1 MNFPGFTIGVRVAV
15 SFCMVLALMVAM
27 TAVALWRQQTA
38 EAAMAGLVNEQLARQ
53 QLISEQLGAIR
64 LNGLLTEIIARSDSI
79 ELADHFQAAA
89 DAGALQQAKIE
100 VALAK
105 LTTGG
110 PQLRL
115 QAQLQ
120 ENKAAYLGARDA
132 IFKLK
137 TQGRT
142 QDVESMISARLEP
155 AFGAYAAAANASLA
169 FQARAAQAMA
179 QESAAQFANSRTM
192 LLALGVAAV
201 GFGILLSWLLTR
213 SIAPPLQRAARQAR
227 LVASGDL
234 RGAIAHQRRDE
245 IGQLFDALSHMSAR
259 LSGIVGEVQ
268 VGAGLVDLSA
278 RELALGNM
286 DLSGRTERQAFQLE
300 ETGASMRKLTGVVK
314 ENSDNARRADAL
326 AASASAIADKG
337 GVVVSEVTRTMETI
351 AAFGR
356 QIADITGVIDG
367 IAFQT
372 NILALNAAV
381 EAARAGEQG
390 RGFAVVASEVRSLA
404 QRAAAAAREIKL
416 LITDS
421 TEQIGHGS
429 ALAASAG
436 QTMADIVSSVEQV
449 TGIMIGIRTACAVQ
463 EHSIAQVNAALAE
476 LDAVTQQNAALVEQA
491 AAGAAALQTQ
501 AGGLAHAI
509 GFFKREATAVARRV
523 VS

>member
-1 MNFPGFTIGVRVAV
+1 MKFPGFTTGVRVAL
-15 SFCMVLALMVAM
+15 SFLMVLALMIAM

-38 EAAMAGLVNEQLARQ
+38 EAAMSGLVNEQLARQ

-64 LNGLLTEIIARSDSI
+64 LNGLLAEIIARSDSI
-79 ELADHFQAAA
+79 ELADHFQRAA
-89 DAGALQQAKIE
+89 DAGAQQQSDIDE
-100 VALAK
+100 ALTK
-105 LTTGG
+105 LSAGG
-110 PQLRL
+110 AQRLL
-115 QAQLQ
+115 QAQLL
-120 ENKAAYLGARDA
+120 EKKTAYLGVRDA

-137 TQGRT
+137 RLGRT
-142 QDVESMISARLEP
+142 QDVESMIPARLEP
-155 AFGAYAAAANASLA
+155 AFNAYAAAADASLA
-169 FQARAAQAMA
+169 FQVRAAQAMA
-179 QESAAQFANSRTM
+179 LESATQFATSRTM
-192 LLALGVAAV
+192 LLALGGAAV
-201 GFGILLSWLLTR
+201 GFGVVLSWMLTR

-234 RGAIAHQRRDE
+234 RGTIAHRRSDE
-245 IGQLFDALSHMSAR
+245 IGHLFDALSHMSAR

-268 VGAGLVDLSA
+268 AGAGLVDLSA

-286 DLSGRTERQAFQLE
+286 DLSERTERQAFQLE
-300 ETGASMRKLTGVVK
+300 ETGASMRKLTVVVK

-326 AASASAIADKG
+326 AASASAIANKG

-356 QIADITGVIDG
+356 QIVDITGVIDG

-404 QRAAAAAREIKL
+404 QRAAAAACEIKV

-421 TEQIGHGS
+421 TTHIGHGS

-436 QTMADIVSSVEQV
+436 QTMADIVASVEQV
-449 TGIMIGIRTACAVQ
+449 TGIMTGIRTACAVQ
-463 EHSIAQVNAALAE
+463 EQSIAQVNAALAE
-476 LDAVTQQNAALVEQA
+476 MDAVTQQNAALVEQA
-491 AAGAAALQTQ
+491 AAGASSLQIQAA
-501 AGGLAHAI
+501 GLARTI
-509 GFFKREATAVARRV
+509 GFFERAAPAVAPV
-523 VS
+523 A